1 MEQVYRLDLVQDR
14 GWTRGPLHG
23 AGLQAGLS
31 TGETGPGALYME
43 QVYRLDLV
51 QDRETG
57 PGALY
62 MKQVYRLDLVQGR
75 LDQGPT
81 T

>member
-1 MEQVYRLDLVQDR
+1 
-14 GWTRGPLHG
+14 
-23 AGLQAGLS
+23 
-31 TGETGPGALYME
+31 ME

-62 MKQVYRLDLVQGR
+62 MEQVYRLDLVQER
-75 LDQGPT
+75 LDQGPST
-81 T
+81 WSRFTGWT

>member
-1 MEQVYRLDLVQDR
+1 MKQVYRLDF
-14 GWTRGPLHG
+14 
-23 AGLQAGLS
+23 
-31 TGETGPGALYME
+31 
-43 QVYRLDLV
+43 V

-62 MKQVYRLDLVQGR
+62 MKQVYRMDLVQER
-75 LDQGPT
+75 LVQGPT